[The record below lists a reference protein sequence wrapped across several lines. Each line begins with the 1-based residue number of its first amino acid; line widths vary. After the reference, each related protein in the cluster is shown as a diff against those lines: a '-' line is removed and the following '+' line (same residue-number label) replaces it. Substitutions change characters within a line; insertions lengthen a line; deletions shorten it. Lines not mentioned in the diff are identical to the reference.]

1 VRYRRWLRRTAYA
14 SSAALA
20 LAVITGI
27 VLRVFLHGPALAD
40 FVSSTINGG
49 IRGRVVVESID
60 WPLSSLP
67 AAMTGG
73 WIPVEARGLTVY
85 DERGVLVLS
94 AKRATAEI
102 ETLALARGPRFH
114 FRNISIPADAEGY
127 ALIEEIPEDDFQGYI
142 DLTVVS
148 LIGAF
153 MPKRSAAL
161 YAGWAASA
169 GSPFTLDSYE
179 VAGVTMDFRFGS
191 AFSAHVEGIEG
202 RGWLVSNPLDPLDKH
217 LYYSLAPSAKSA
229 HLTMGPLT
237 ADVRELSVDRL
248 AQLPE
253 KWPRSSNPSSLR
265 WSARATT
272 ESGAQVALVG
282 AMLDHWA
289 TVHGGDYR
297 IDLEVAHAGDLMAG
311 WTAGV
316 GRGGELEV
324 RLRLDGP
331 RLAPRL
337 GVDLTGLALDPS
349 VAQSL
354 HPGAVELP
362 IAIPT
367 AHLELD
373 LATGKGALERT
384 IAEVGGG
391 AVSASARLSLHPLS
405 VELEADIP
413 RPVDL
418 RPVLP
423 TALVRLVGPPTLSGS
438 LHLFATPDLQ
448 DLDRLDLRLGALQV
462 TGHVLHRRAQGTIQ
476 VDNLGLALGQ
486 SRVTVAGD
494 IEPGADGRA
503 YNLSIRGASADLN
516 RWLRSLGVPPLAHS
530 AAGNAHISGTAAH
543 PAVSAELSLGGV
555 PVLGRASTHLAYEN
569 GEVRVSRAHATSLG
583 GEIKGDARIRL
594 DDRPTIVSA
603 SASGKGLDLS
613 KLPVVGRL
621 LTGTGALSM
630 RTSGRLP
637 NVDAAVD
644 IDLTGWTF
652 AGESYEDAKIAAR
665 SSRDGSK
672 SLQTHLS
679 RRRGGL
685 LDLAAVVNRKNDLSG
700 AVSMRK
706 LPLESLTAVQ
716 SSKDPIFGA
725 AVDAEL
731 QLGGSISRPTA
742 DGQVSLLGSWFR
754 SSFLGSAS
762 LELESRP
769 DGRLG
774 FSGRFLQDAV
784 VVTGTLDT
792 HAPFALEIEADL
804 RRVEIDRFW
813 PRLQKDWDARGWMS
827 GKLTWRGTLLEA
839 ADHKPQLDL
848 ALTEAMLIVDS
859 ENASGRPAPIR
870 LQTRSPL
877 RLTVVGDDF
886 RIRDKVLIE
895 GPAGSFSIAGRG
907 SLEALDLDV
916 EGALAVQLLEPY
928 VRSKFEELDGEL
940 TARAKLSGSL
950 SDPRVTGSLVLRNI
964 SIKPAGQD
972 TSVRVPTGKIEFTN
986 DQLSLTGISL
996 VVEDEFSNES
1006 AELTIR
1012 GGVKLADFQPR
1023 LWAVQ
1028 IDGQLAGKM
1037 LLVFAPEAF
1046 SAASGVADLS
1056 IALLGTGTTPDIDGR
1071 IEFSDENPLTL
1082 VPRGLRRELTM
1093 TQGAMAFTEQLVEL
1107 EQVRGWF
1114 DDEGRI
1120 TDVTGEVELRNW
1132 RPTEID
1138 VTVSARDVPFRVP
1151 QELELALNVYGARVT
1166 GSLVDGLEIGGR
1178 VEIVDGRYIR
1188 KMKQALDFIRPER
1201 TVETGPSILE
1211 TQPLIANAKL
1221 SLDVSS
1227 RALFVR
1233 NNVANLELSGDLT
1246 ITGTPAKP
1254 RLDGLVRVEQGTF
1267 KFQGIR
1273 PNFTRTSGTL
1283 WFENHKAFPEQ
1294 TPVLNI
1300 RSESDYRDLNGQD
1313 HLIVLELNG
1322 PLSNLLWDLKT
1333 GAGLNKAQTLNLT
1346 LFGRTLDDTRAAL
1359 GDEPVARV
1367 GEYAGLRS
1375 TTELDSG
1382 GFVIADEFAKSL
1394 SGDLLSSLVA
1404 DPIKNLTNIDVVKLG
1419 LGATGSINLYLEEG
1433 FTRSLRGIGEY
1444 ERSSRGSTLSGRAQ
1458 YRITDRISGDYEYLR
1473 KQYDDDAEVDVARHR
1488 LKFTYRLPIIP

>member
-1 VRYRRWLRRTAYA
+1 VRYRRWLRRAAFA
-14 SSAALA
+14 SSIAVLLALATAALLRIFLHGAALA
-20 LAVITGI
+20 E
-27 VLRVFLHGPALAD
+27 
-40 FVSSTINGG
+40 FVSSTINRG
-49 IRGRVVVESID
+49 IRGRVTVESIE

-73 WIPVEARGLTVY
+73 WLSVEARGLAVY
-85 DERGVLVLS
+85 DERGILVLR
-94 AKRATAEI
+94 AKSATAEI
-102 ETLALARGPRFH
+102 ETLSLARGPNFH

-127 ALIEEIPEDDFQGYI
+127 ALIEEIPMDEAQGDPDARI
-142 DLTVVS
+142 VS
-148 LIGAF
+148 LVSAF
-153 MPKRSAAL
+153 TPKPTPAL
-161 YAGWAASA
+161 FAGWPASS
-169 GSPFTLDSYE
+169 GSVFALDSYA
-179 VAGVTMDFRFGS
+179 VAGVTMDFRFGT
-191 AFSAHVEGIEG
+191 AFTAHAEEIEG
-202 RGWLVSNPLDPLDKH
+202 HGWLYSDPRDPLEKY
-217 LYYSLAPSAKSA
+217 LYYSLTPTAKSA
-229 HLTMGPLT
+229 HLTMGPLS
-237 ADVRELSVDRL
+237 ADVRELQVDRL

-253 KWPRSSNPSSLR
+253 AWPQNSRPTSLR
-265 WSARATT
+265 WSARAQTT
-272 ESGAQVALVG
+272 TGAAVTLVG
-282 AMLDHWA
+282 AMLDHWGN
-289 TVHGGDYR
+289 THGGDYD
-297 IDLEVAHAGDLMAG
+297 IDLDVDHAGELMAS
-311 WTAGV
+311 WTAGM
-316 GRGGELEV
+316 GGGNQLAAH
-324 RLRLDGP
+324 LHLDGP

-337 GVDLTGLALDPS
+337 GLELSALELEPS
-349 VAQSL
+349 LGASL
-354 HPGAVELP
+354 HPNAAQLP
-362 IAIPT
+362 VSIP
-367 AHLELD
+367 AAKLYLD
-373 LATGKGALERT
+373 LATRRGGIDETVAD
-384 IAEVGGG
+384 VGGG
-391 AVSASARLSLHPLS
+391 QVRTSARVSLDPLS
-405 VELEADIP
+405 IDLDADIP
-413 RPVDL
+413 RAVDL
-418 RPVLP
+418 RPILP
-423 TALVRLVGPPTLSGS
+423 AALVRLVGQPTLSGS
-438 LHLFATPDLQ
+438 LHVFATPDLQ
-448 DLDRLDLRLGALQV
+448 DLDRLDLRLGGLSL
-462 TGHVLHRRAQGTIQ
+462 TGHVLNRSDQGTIQ
-476 VDNLGLALGQ
+476 IENLGLALGR
-486 SRVTVAGD
+486 SHIAVAGE
-494 IEPGADGRA
+494 IEPGAEGRA
-503 YNLSIRGASADLN
+503 YNLSVRGSSADLN
-516 RWLRSLGVPPLAHS
+516 RWLRAFGIPALARS
-530 AAGNAHISGTAAH
+530 ATGTAHISGTAGR
-543 PAVSAELSLGGV
+543 PTVSAELGLGGI
-555 PVLGRASTHLAYEN
+555 PVLDRATTHLAYDN
-569 GEVRVSRAHATSLG
+569 GELRISRARASGLG
-583 GEIKGDARIRL
+583 GEIKGDARLRIAG
-594 DDRPTIVSA
+594 RPSIVAA
-603 SASGKGLDLS
+603 SATGHDIDLS

-621 LTGTGALSM
+621 LTGRGDVAM
-630 RTSGRLP
+630 HASGRLP
-637 NVDAAVD
+637 DVDATVD
-644 IDLTGWTF
+644 VNLAGWTF
-652 AGESYEDAKIAAR
+652 AGESYDDATISAR

-679 RRRGGL
+679 RRRGGE
-685 LDLAAVVNRKNDLSG
+685 LDLAAVVDGGNALSG

-716 SSKDPIFGA
+716 SSKDPLFGA

-731 QLGGSISRPTA
+731 QLGGSITRPTA

-754 SSFLGSAS
+754 SSFLGGAT
-762 LELESRP
+762 LELETRA

-784 VVTGTLDT
+784 VVSGTLDT
-792 HAPFALEIEADL
+792 RAPFAIELEADL
-804 RRVEIDRFW
+804 HRVELDRFW

-827 GKLTWRGTLLEA
+827 GKLAWRGSLVSDPE
-839 ADHKPQLDL
+839 HKPQLDL

-877 RLTVVGDDF
+877 RLSVVGDDF
-886 RIRDKVLIE
+886 RIQDKVLVE
-895 GPAGSFSIAGRG
+895 GPAGSFSIAGSG
-907 SLEALDLDV
+907 SLQDLNLEV

-940 TARAKLSGSL
+940 TAKAKISGSIT
-950 SDPRVTGSLVLRNI
+950 DPRLTGSLVLRNI

-996 VVEDEFSNES
+996 VVEDEFSSET

-1151 QELELALNVYGARVT
+1151 QELELALNVYGVRVT

-1178 VEIVDGRYIR
+1178 IEIVDGRYIR

-1419 LGATGSINLYLEEG
+1419 LGATGSVNIYLEEG